1 MLSVHL
7 RSPITRPP
15 TLRSLCAGPPPHVS
29 LFLSVPLQDAWEPIS
44 PSAREL
50 IVSMLTVDESR
61 RATMAQVLT
70 HPWITST
77 APTQVAHL
85 PRTLDNLRRFNAR
98 RKIRAAA
105 AAVRLGAI
113 TGHLV
118 RSKVTDIMGGRTL
131 SNDTLTALGAAFH
144 KVAGAS
150 GAVHYEQFAAVMGSL
165 GGLAADL
172 PLKRL
177 FEVFGES

>member
-1 MLSVHL
+1 
-7 RSPITRPP
+7 
-15 TLRSLCAGPPPHVS
+15 
-29 LFLSVPLQDAWEPIS
+29 
-44 PSAREL
+44 
-50 IVSMLTVDESR
+50 MLTVDEAR
-61 RATMAQVLT
+61 RATMAQVLA

-77 APTQVAHL
+77 APTMVAHL

-105 AAVRLGAI
+105 AAVRLGAVA
-113 TGHLV
+113 GNLV
-118 RSKVTDIMGGRTL
+118 RTKVTALMGGRTL
-131 SNDTLTALGAAFH
+131 SNDTLGALGAAFH

-150 GAVHYEQFAAVMGSL
+150 GAVNYEQFAAVMGSL

-177 FEVFGES
+177 FEVFGESAQSSS